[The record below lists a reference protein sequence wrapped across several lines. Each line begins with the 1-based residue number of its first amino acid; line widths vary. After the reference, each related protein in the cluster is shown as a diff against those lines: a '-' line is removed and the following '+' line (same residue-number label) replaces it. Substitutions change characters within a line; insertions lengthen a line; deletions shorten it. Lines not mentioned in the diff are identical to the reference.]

1 MQGRAYPSLL
11 LCTVP
16 MLLAYVG
23 TYIAQLEP
31 EIWAPRMLHKCILYS
46 STYIDRYGAFA
57 FFFFFFFFFFFSFFR
72 FSVRELAGQYYIPP
86 IYLGTRI
93 SDRTSPH

>member
-57 FFFFFFFFFFFSFFR
+57 FFFFFFFFR
-72 FSVRELAGQYYIPP
+72 FSVFPFENWQDST
-86 IYLGTRI
+86 IYRPYTWVQG
-93 SDRTSPH
+93 